1 MHNGDD
7 SATHCSPPA
16 EFQIQ
21 RFNSTPMRQT
31 EANAERRRSSWR
43 ASPRRFQSRTTTP
56 GSRTEVFAP
65 SALVP
70 QQPFLYSDYSDVK
83 ALKITVEY
91 GWVLARGI
99 SDAAAQPLSGVAP
112 EHPSGVLVEEWFL
125 TAIQFWINPWQRQS
139 STVERQDCGQQ
150 LLNELPLGSARS
162 RVAFRTAGVAPT
174 G

>member
-99 SDAAAQPLSGVAP
+99 SDAAAQPLGELLPNIRRVCWSKNGSSRLSSSGSTPCNA
-112 EHPSGVLVEEWFL
+112 
-125 TAIQFWINPWQRQS
+125 NPA
-139 STVERQDCGQQ
+139 
-150 LLNELPLGSARS
+150 L
-162 RVAFRTAGVAPT
+162 
-174 G
+174 